1 MIWRCGGSDRLAQ
14 DRPLIMG
21 ILNVTPDSFSD
32 GGRFATPAEA
42 IDQGRLLA
50 EEGADILDIGA
61 ESTRPGAE
69 PVPASEQVRRLAP
82 VLEGLRGLTISVD
95 TASAEVAAYALGH
108 GAVIVNDVT
117 ALSDPGMAGVVAAA
131 GAGLVLMHMRGTPRT
146 MQADPRYDDVV
157 ATVESFL
164 RERLA
169 AAIAAGV
176 PAESVAFDPG
186 IGFGKTAGQSV
197 ALLAATSRLAGLGR
211 PLLVGASRKSFL
223 GRLTGADDP
232 RDRLEASL
240 AAAAIATCL
249 GAAILRV
256 HDVAATVRAVQ
267 VGAAVRNASA
277 GVGTAARN

>member
-1 MIWRCGGSDRLAQ
+1 MIWRCGGSDRLAK

-42 IDQGRLLA
+42 IERGHLLA
-50 EEGADILDIGA
+50 EEGADLLDIGA

-69 PVPASEQVRRLAP
+69 PVPAREQVRRLAP
-82 VLEGLRGLTISVD
+82 VLEGLAGLAISVD

-169 AAIAAGV
+169 AAAAAGV
-176 PAESVAFDPG
+176 PPECVALDPG

-197 ALLAATSRLAGLGR
+197 ALLAATSRLTGLGR

-267 VGAAVRNASA
+267 VAAAVRNASA